1 MKAKQFVPHFSVA
14 ALVVCMTVSNVDAA
28 DSANWTGEY
37 ADKKFLNGQAVFQL
51 SISQDGAAMK
61 VSFDAVYNDGHGCA
75 PEAEGAAKI
84 TSKGTLAFKF
94 EDSSHNAGTGTITR
108 AGSDV
113 IVSLNATRVADPR
126 CVVFY
131 HENMRLVRQGKR

>member
-1 MKAKQFVPHFSVA
+1 MKAKQFVPRLSIA
-14 ALVVCMTVSNVDAA
+14 ALIVCMTVSNVEAA

-37 ADKKFLNGQAVFQL
+37 ADKTFLNGQAIFQL

-75 PEAEGAAKI
+75 PEAEGPAKI
-84 TSKGTLAFKF
+84 TGKGTLAFKF
-94 EDSSHNAGTGTITR
+94 KDSSHNAGTGTITR
-108 AGSDV
+108 AGDDV
-113 IVSLNATRVADPR
+113 IVSLKATRVADLR

-131 HENMRLVRQGKR
+131 RENMRLVRQGKR